1 MSKLYELQ
9 EQLVK
14 IDDVLEAATDPETQE
29 ILESA
34 REDLLATIDGKI
46 EDILNYIADCKAK
59 ADQLRVET
67 VRLIA
72 KRTSLDKK
80 VDYLKNMIMWFMK
93 NNNIKKESYGNY
105 DVTISKTPDK
115 VVLDIDEESLPSWCK
130 KITYTADKT
139 VLKNQMIDGKAFI
152 EGEDGQPLMIAHI
165 ESGETIRIK

>member
-9 EQLVK
+9 EQLVA

-34 REDLLATIDGKI
+34 REDLMKTIDGKI
-46 EDILNYIADCKAK
+46 ENILNYIADCKAK

-80 VDYLKNMIMWFMK
+80 VDYLKNMIIWFMK
-93 NNNIKKESYGNY
+93 TNNIKKESYGNY
-105 DVTISKTPDK
+105 DVTMSKTPEKIVFDACS
-115 VVLDIDEESLPSWCK
+115 DDFPQEYRRISWN
-130 KITYTADKT
+130 IDKT
-139 VLKNQMIDGKAFI
+139 AIKNNIVNGKLIIDGKLF
-152 EGEDGQPLMIAHI
+152 AHT